1 MSLISAV
8 TPSEVPQAGVK
19 RTLAGNPTSIP
30 GGLPA
35 FRGRKV
41 SEPSR
46 DIKVPKLSQS
56 NRPNEGSNIPIP
68 YNRVCPLEFL
78 SGWTGR
84 LAPGDVAF
92 VCKYPPG
99 FLSKNP
105 LGAGT
110 NGTATMSR
118 VIGLD
123 GVNRLL
129 HGEGNPDGWVAGD
142 NVLVVD
148 KNTSPLKVLNVEI
161 KKDDKGE
168 DILGPFTGLSVLDTI
183 RLDGIVKSN
192 DEPFAFTSSGS
203 RDAVVFNNIIQGPTI
218 CNNGF
223 LKYDP
228 RANPGYQID
237 QEAGTGGATP
247 LRTVESHPR
256 GSVEG
261 GYHIGGAGG
270 GGGVPGRVG
279 APWLAQQGQYDY
291 VATFT
296 GTFSTYPA
304 QMFDRNVQP
313 MNTLYLGLRAY
324 KISDTV
330 RAKVRKD
337 ADSAPGSAGLGAG
350 GANANKDAY
359 MFQIL
364 PFSSRKAYLCQNVQD
379 RLADLRNIEVEKHIG
394 LRDEDSGKPS
404 EELLTMTAWNLRAKR
419 EKGLKKIATSSDQ
432 TRSNTILEMLKK
444 ELRKINAMMASH
456 KRGEKKSRFD
466 DDVFDAVR
474 TEDLANM
481 VGAWK
486 VGRVLDVKAMRHAN
500 YEGGPSDTGFALMVD
515 VQTSWLNALPLSGGS
530 VVTDGKD
537 KGPFHK
543 WYTDE
548 VSELNRQYVEYG
560 TNTIGRDGQ
569 QTDQDDNSVRKNQL
583 AVDVYNAQFPSMRAS
598 VGQVFAQGLYARN
611 RADTASTD
619 ANYPDSKRPPIPVSG
634 KDWGLPPAWVGD
646 HASWAD
652 YDALLSVTAEASVEP
667 ESGATGGAPS
677 ASLAPPLVPTPV
689 TPVAPMAPTAAA
701 ALAPITAAAVAAAA
715 SVPRPGAV
723 ARGGARKSP
732 ARSRPATGAAAAS
745 ASASAAVA
753 PVAAAPAAPAATRT
767 AATRTA
773 AAATAATAASAM
785 LHEAPAPTQR
795 RRERGAA
802 QTSTVSA
809 VFDSIFGGVADEDE
823 PVGAPAS
830 PTPSSGSDA
839 SGTGPKTFRRPR

>member
-19 RTLAGNPTSIP
+19 RSLSGNPTSVP

-35 FRGRKV
+35 FRDSKV

-123 GVNRLL
+123 GINRLL
-129 HGEGNPDGWVAGD
+129 HGAGNPDGWVAGG

-148 KNTSPLKVLNVEI
+148 KGTSPLQVLNVNPQ
-161 KKDDKGE
+161 KDDKGE
-168 DILGPFTGLSVLDTI
+168 DILGTFTGLSVLDTI
-183 RLDGIVKSN
+183 RLDGLVKSN

-223 LKYDP
+223 LKYDA

-296 GTFSTYPA
+296 GTFSSYPA
-304 QMFDRNVQP
+304 QMFDRNIQP
-313 MNTLYLGLRAY
+313 LNTLYLGLRAY
-324 KISDTV
+324 KISEDI
-330 RAKVRKD
+330 RAKVSSNPD
-337 ADSAPGSAGLGAG
+337 AAPGSAGLGAG
-350 GANANKDAY
+350 GAKADKDAY

-364 PFSSRKAYLCQNVQD
+364 PFSSRKAYLCQHVQD
-379 RLADLRNIEVEKHIG
+379 ELTATKEGIEEFKTAMEKYM
-394 LRDEDSGKPS
+394 KNNPS
-404 EELLTMTAWNLRAKR
+404 ATKDQARISAGNELQK
-419 EKGLKKIATSSDQ
+419 KGRPLFRKLKKD
-432 TRSNTILEMLKK
+432 LKK
-444 ELRKINAMMASH
+444 RLVDINSLMASH

-481 VGAWK
+481 VGCWK
-486 VGRVLDVKAMRHAN
+486 VGRVLDVKAMRHAS

-515 VQTSWLNALPLSGGS
+515 VQTSWLNALPLAGGS
-530 VVTDGKD
+530 MRNATEEDGFLLT
-537 KGPFHK
+537 P
-543 WYTDE
+543 
-548 VSELNRQYVEYG
+548 SEDRGEFNRQYVEYG
-560 TNTIGRDGQ
+560 TNKIGRDGQ
-569 QTDQDDNSVRKNQL
+569 ETDQADNGVRKSQL
-583 AVDVYNAQFPSMRAS
+583 AVDVYNAQFPSMRTTI
-598 VGQVFAQGLYARN
+598 GMVFGSALYNIPAQTLQSTPQEARIN
-611 RADTASTD
+611 RNAPNTPSR
-619 ANYPDSKRPPIPVSG
+619 YLMPPSFIG
-634 KDWGLPPAWVGD
+634 NGAWGHPGV
-646 HASWAD
+646 
-652 YDALLSVTAEASVEP
+652 LLSVMAEAPIET
-667 ESGATGGAPS
+667 ESEAIDGAPS

-689 TPVAPMAPTAAA
+689 AATAPAAATTATATATATTAAT
-701 ALAPITAAAVAAAA
+701 APITAAAIAAA
-715 SVPRPGAV
+715 RPGAV
-723 ARGGARKSP
+723 ARGARKSP
-732 ARSRPATGAAAAS
+732 TRARPATGASAAS
-745 ASASAAVA
+745 ASAAAPVA
-753 PVAAAPAAPAATRT
+753 PVAPAPTAPTAT
-767 AATRTA
+767 
-773 AAATAATAASAM
+773 SAM
-785 LHEAPAPTQR
+785 IPDAPAPAR

-802 QTSTVSA
+802 PTSTVSA
-809 VFDSIFGGVADEDE
+809 VFDSIFGGTVDEDE
-823 PVGAPAS
+823 PVGAAPAS